1 MGQAK
6 QRGTA
11 QERAES
17 AIQSTIDATL
27 AKIKTVLDRY
37 YQDMPNNFSQAE
49 NYFTGYV
56 AAFDIKDGME
66 LEGKESEWAY
76 DGLPTPTALLKLVET
91 ELNEVIREDKEFLD
105 DFDPEMYIEELCE
118 NLMFF
123 RYIGASSFDTPDD
136 VLHNIQTVSFWAPH
150 LVMINGVWH
159 NTYDAG
165 AVNDD
170 GETVGI
176 RF

>member
-11 QERAES
+11 KNVLKVQFKVRLM
-17 AIQSTIDATL
+17 QPWQRLRPYLIDT
-27 AKIKTVLDRY
+27 IKTCRITL
-37 YQDMPNNFSQAE
+37 SQAE

-105 DFDPEMYIEELCE
+105 PL
-118 NLMFF
+118 
-123 RYIGASSFDTPDD
+123 
-136 VLHNIQTVSFWAPH
+136 
-150 LVMINGVWH
+150 
-159 NTYDAG
+159 
-165 AVNDD
+165 
-170 GETVGI
+170 
-176 RF
+176 